1 METFYTHGNGT
12 TFIILGPFFFPP
24 DKVKDLA
31 AILGCKYMRVGLT
44 RNNEI
49 MWCSSLGKMKSRA
62 VRFRKARESF

>member
-1 METFYTHGNGT
+1 MRIER
-12 TFIILGPFFFPP
+12 
-24 DKVKDLA
+24 DLA
-31 AILGCKYMRVGLT
+31 AILGCKYTRVGLT